1 MRDRRKAPRRSA
13 TWPAR
18 VAGAI
23 VLIGAMVVAIFEPF
37 PVDRVRL
44 LVFDLLQR
52 AAPRETV
59 KPWANPVVVVGIDEK
74 SLANLGQWPW
84 PRARLADLTG
94 RLADRGARVVG
105 FDIVFAEADRWS
117 MQTGA
122 GGDAAF
128 AAAIEGRPVV
138 LGMGAKPADA
148 RAAIRPYPGRT
159 VAIDGQHSLRH
170 LLRVEGLLRN
180 IPEPERRAAGLGA
193 FLLFND
199 GDGITRRV
207 PTVLRTPEGVVP
219 SFFAEALRV
228 GLGAKGLRVEDGM
241 SGLQAIRFDGG
252 PTIATDSDGTVWPY
266 FSRLENREI
275 LSAVDVLDGAIG
287 RERIAGRY
295 VLVGG
300 TAAGLG
306 DVRVSPLGQWIPGV
320 EIHAQALEGA
330 LGGTLLV
337 RPGYLIGAEFV
348 CLVISGLLAILGFT
362 VCSAVL
368 LLPALMAE
376 VAALGWL
383 SWSLFVGRHLL
394 FDVSLSVVTVFVLF
408 AVIVAVRQ
416 SRTGHW

>member
-23 VLIGAMVVAIFEPF
+23 VLICAAVVAIFEPF
-37 PVDRVRL
+37 PVERVRL

-74 SLANLGQWPW
+74 SLANLGPWPW
-84 PRARLADLTG
+84 PRARLADLAG
-94 RLADRGARVVG
+94 RLADSGARVVA

-117 MQTGA
+117 VQAGA
-122 GGDAAF
+122 DGDAAF
-128 AAAIEGRPVV
+128 AAAIEGRPIV
-138 LGMGAKPADA
+138 LGMGAKPPDGW
-148 RAAIRPYPGRT
+148 AAIRPYPGRT
-159 VAIDGQHSLRH
+159 VAIDGEHSLRH

-180 IPEPERRAAGLGA
+180 IPELERRAAGLGA
-193 FLLFND
+193 FLLYND

-207 PTVLRTPEGVVP
+207 PTVLRTPEGVIP
-219 SFFAEALRV
+219 SFSAEALRV

-241 SGLQAIRFDGG
+241 SGLQAIRLDGG
-252 PTIATDSDGTVWPY
+252 PAIATDADGNVWPH
-266 FSRLENREI
+266 FSRLQNREI

-306 DVRVSPLGQWIPGV
+306 DVRVSPLGQSIPGV

-348 CLVISGLLAILGFT
+348 CLVVSGLLAILGFT
-362 VCSAVL
+362 VCSAAL

-383 SWSLFVGRHLL
+383 SWSLFVGQHLL

-408 AVIVAVRQ
+408 AAIVAVRQ